1 MHKMSGKGGIIMYVE
16 KITYYDCPD
25 CGEIHESLKEA
36 KDCCPREFE
45 KTVKYM
51 CGDCGEEFDT
61 KKEAEDCCKDDHD
74 DA

>member
-1 MHKMSGKGGIIMYVE
+1 MYVE